1 MELRMEL
8 VMVQFRGQRG
18 SGRAGGGVG
27 EGIRNNNLLEHI
39 VATSLDLDLGPASW
53 AWACGAGSCRAGAAS
68 DAGATRASS

>member
-27 EGIRNNNLLEHI
+27 EGIRNNNLLAHR
-39 VATSLDLDLGPASW
+39 TSLDLDLGPASW